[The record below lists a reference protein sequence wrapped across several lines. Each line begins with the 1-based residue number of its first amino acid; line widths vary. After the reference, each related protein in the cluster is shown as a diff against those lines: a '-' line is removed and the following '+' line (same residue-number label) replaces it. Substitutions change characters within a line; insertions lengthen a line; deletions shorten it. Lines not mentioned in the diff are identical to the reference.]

1 MLGKPKKGRD
11 TMRKKYTRASIE
23 VEGEKYEPGKGME
36 DGFILWSK
44 VITNGW
50 VSSEGLV
57 KITQADGQVMCP
69 FIQNRRGMVFIRE
82 GDYIVYEEGGER
94 HCCGSDK
101 FSNRYHE
108 IE

>member
-1 MLGKPKKGRD
+1 
-11 TMRKKYTRASIE
+11 MREKYCRSSFE
-23 VEGEKYEPGKGME
+23 VEAEKYQVGQGME
-36 DGFILWSK
+36 DGLSLWSD

-50 VSSEGLV
+50 ICPDGLV
-57 KITQADGQVMCP
+57 KITQEDGKVFCP

-101 FSNRYHE
+101 FSDRYKK
-108 IE
+108 I